1 MAKEKKPQS
10 NNQVLLLSALFLLVG
25 LLMGYVFATN
35 TNSGEIENLREQMQN
50 DINNLQEQ
58 IVTQQ
63 VDSELE

>member
-63 VDSELE
+63 ADLELE